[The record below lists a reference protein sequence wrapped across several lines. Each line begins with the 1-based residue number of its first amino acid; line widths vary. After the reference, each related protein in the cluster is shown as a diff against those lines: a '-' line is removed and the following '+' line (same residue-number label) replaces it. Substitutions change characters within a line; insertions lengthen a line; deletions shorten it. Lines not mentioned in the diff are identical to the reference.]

1 MNTDK
6 APVLKVQDIKK
17 MLPHR
22 YPFLL
27 VDRVLEHEENRILC
41 LKNVTT
47 NEEFFNGHFPH
58 EPIMPGVLQVEALA
72 QTGCLLYIM
81 DNDIDPSK
89 FTVVFSAINNCKF
102 RRPVVPGD
110 QLMMEVRITAVK
122 RMFITMEAKAS
133 VDGQVTCQ
141 MEATAALIPND
152 KL

>member
-1 MNTDK
+1 MK
-6 APVLKVQDIKK
+6 IEDIKK
-17 MLPHR
+17 ILPHR

-27 VDRVLEHEENRILC
+27 VDRVLSHEPNKIQC
-41 LKNVTT
+41 LKNVTV

-72 QTGCLLYIM
+72 QTGCLLYIL
-81 DNDIDPSK
+81 DNDIDPANY
-89 FTVVFSAINNCKF
+89 TIVFSAINNCKF

-110 QLMMEVRITAVK
+110 QLIMEVEITAVK
-122 RMFITMEAKAS
+122 RQFITMRSVAR

-141 MEATAALIPND
+141 LDATAALIPND